1 MIEKENEYRAA
12 LYCHLSS
19 DDAYLVESGSIQTQ
33 KALLTQYCRENNIPI
48 YDTYADD
55 GFSGTNFERPDF
67 KRMLGDL
74 EKHKANVVI
83 VKTCHDSAESTLK
96 WACILKMIL
105 SIGIS
110 GSFQSEKILIHSMV
124 QTEY

>member
-12 LYCHLSS
+12 LYCRLSS

-83 VKTCHDSAESTLK
+83 VKDCCEIMGLNQKDLENQG
-96 WACILKMIL
+96 ILA
-105 SIGIS
+105 
-110 GSFQSEKILIHSMV
+110 
-124 QTEY
+124 